1 MFKVMATDS
10 PPLPKLS
17 LNNNDAQNNNNN
29 TNNDQL
35 MSADLLNGNSID
47 INNENN
53 LIGNVLLKRNFF
65 F

>member
-1 MFKVMATDS
+1 MATDS

-17 LNNNDAQNNNNN
+17 LNSNDAQSNNNN